1 MNMIEC
7 KVDNRWYWGLENA
20 YLKFTSP
27 KGGYVRIDK
36 WKIDKLSDYQRKLI
50 WELYERARWKNEVQL
65 TISEMKTLVVMGY
78 AAGATYIKK
87 SK

>member
-1 MNMIEC
+1 MVEC

-20 YLKFTSP
+20 SLTFTSP

-36 WKIDKLSDYQRKLI
+36 WNLDKLSDYQRKLI
-50 WELYERARWKNEVQL
+50 WALYERVGNSNKVVL
-65 TISEMKTLVVMGY
+65 SLSEMKTLVAIGY
-78 AAGATYIKK
+78 AAGRTYIKK